1 MFDGT
6 QRTKKRTVYY
16 KNDKVIQIDYKIIQ
30 ASGIRGWLVM
40 DKSKLYHTDGTIE
53 IINRKDKNDI
63 RYTKKR

>member
-1 MFDGT
+1 
-6 QRTKKRTVYY
+6 
-16 KNDKVIQIDYKIIQ
+16 
-30 ASGIRGWLVM
+30 M